1 MVLLKMSK
9 TDKAM
14 FVYFFGMHAKPSLWG
29 LSKTCLSQHTIQY
42 PNQMNIKPQ
51 SKAIKREQLKSSQFE
66 GYFHSTML
74 MQVLRKGFLSVKK
87 NKERG
92 GRGFPPVAC
101 NFFSFSLCFL
111 FSSSSFMMN
120 EAKAATPPPPPP
132 DSILNLP
139 NVKPSYFHKK
149 EWNFTQKPEM
159 RFLVQQIL
167 DLLKSRSD
175 LQYGPKLH
183 PPSRPL

>member
-1 MVLLKMSK
+1 
-9 TDKAM
+9 
-14 FVYFFGMHAKPSLWG
+14 
-29 LSKTCLSQHTIQY
+29 
-42 PNQMNIKPQ
+42 
-51 SKAIKREQLKSSQFE
+51 
-66 GYFHSTML
+66 ML

-101 NFFSFSLCFL
+101 NFLSFSLCFL

-132 DSILNLP
+132 PPPPDSILNLP
-139 NVKPSYFHKK
+139 NVKPSFFHKK

-159 RFLVQQIL
+159 RFPVSLISLSPGQIFNMVQSFIHHL
-167 DLLKSRSD
+167 ALSEEGTVYLLGPGPCSKPTPEKEASEGQGAFRRSW
-175 LQYGPKLH
+175 
-183 PPSRPL
+183 PLLRDIYRRVVSVHSWGCGGRWRRGRVALGCSK